1 MMGRASARLQ
11 LVAAA
16 VLLSSGGAAIKAC
29 AFSST
34 QVASFRAGAAA
45 LALWCLVPG
54 LARLLNWRTFLV
66 GCGYAFTATTFV
78 LANKL
83 TTSASAIFIQSSAPL
98 YILLLSPWL
107 LREPVR
113 RKDLLLML
121 AMGCGMALFFLGSSP
136 PSHTAPDPA
145 KGNLIAAFS
154 GIGWGLTLVGLK
166 WLGRTRESSGNSG
179 TAAILCGCLL
189 ACLFNLPAALP
200 VHGSRLGDWLI
211 AVYLGLFAIAL
222 VFRMIASAITRVTA
236 LEAGLLLLLE
246 PVLNPVWSWWLLGE
260 RPPVMGIIGGG
271 IILTAAVLNAVL
283 EEKAGDIGGGEVPAS
298 GA

>member
-1 MMGRASARLQ
+1 MIGRASARLQ
-11 LVAAA
+11 LLVAAL
-16 VLLSSGGAAIKAC
+16 LLSSGGAAIKSC
-29 AFSST
+29 AFSGM

-54 LARLLNWRTFLV
+54 LARCLSWRTLLV
-66 GCGYAFTATTFV
+66 GCGYAFTAITFV

-98 YILLLSPWL
+98 YILLVSPWL
-107 LREPVR
+107 LQEPVR
-113 RKDLLLML
+113 RKDLLLVL
-121 AMGCGMALFFLGSSP
+121 AMGGGMALFFLGSSP
-136 PSHTAPDPA
+136 PSQTAPDPVR
-145 KGNLIAAFS
+145 GNLIAACS

-166 WLGRTRESSGNSG
+166 WLGRTGDGGGNAG
-179 TAAILCGCLL
+179 AAAIWCGCLL
-189 ACLFNLPAALP
+189 ACLLSLPAALP

-260 RPPVMGIIGGG
+260 RPSTTGIIGGG
-271 IILTAAVLNAVL
+271 ILLAATVLNAVL
-283 EEKAGDIGGGEVPAS
+283 EKKAGGVVAEEVPAS